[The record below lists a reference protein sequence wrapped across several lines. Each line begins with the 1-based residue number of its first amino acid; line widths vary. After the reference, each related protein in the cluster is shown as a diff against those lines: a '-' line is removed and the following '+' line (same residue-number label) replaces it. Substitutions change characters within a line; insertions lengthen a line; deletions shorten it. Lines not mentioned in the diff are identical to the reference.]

1 MLQPYR
7 DSVRFEMAFAT
18 EFCISRCTRT
28 CCGCPAQLA
37 PGDVAL
43 RQRHFQYHDP
53 RARQAESGATGGRA
67 EPTVPGVSEGDYGM
81 TKMAS
86 KNAHKKKKDP
96 KFLDAKNRRKQ
107 HQQG

>member
-1 MLQPYR
+1 VSQP
-7 DSVRFEMAFAT
+7 
-18 EFCISRCTRT
+18 
-28 CCGCPAQLA
+28 QLA

-53 RARQAESGATGGRA
+53 RARQAESGATGGRTS